1 MKSRL
6 FFLFFFLI
14 VTYIS
19 FSQQR
24 VARHSSGIV
33 TIYSGANPFNDA
45 YVAAV
50 PGDTLYLPGG
60 PIPSP
65 PTINKRLT
73 IIGAGHYPDSTT
85 ATQKTVIGNIVIQ
98 QDADKLFLE
107 GIELGAIT
115 ITLNHKVDSM
125 IITKCKFTSINF
137 QGSTSPC
144 MGVLI
149 KNCVISGDGSFGNTN
164 GLIFSN
170 NIIDGRI
177 LSLNNAG
184 ISNNIF
190 FYNAISVSA
199 GFSDVDNCLISNN
212 IFFRNYS
219 GATYIYSNSELN
231 TFANNIFNVVPNIGS
246 NTFINNYNSVNLTSL
261 FVNQT
266 GNIFNYAHDYHLVN
280 PDTYLGNDGNKVGI
294 YGGLYPYKEGAVPQN
309 PHIQFKIIG
318 TQTNTNGELNIQFK
332 VKAQN

>member
-1 MKSRL
+1 MKSRF

-24 VARHSSGIV
+24 VARHSTGIV

-60 PIPSP
+60 PIPTP

-85 ATQKTVIGNIVIQ
+85 ATQKTVIGNISIQ

-107 GIELGAIT
+107 GIELGAIA
-115 ITLNHKVDSM
+115 ISLNHKVDSM

-137 QGSTSPC
+137 QGSTSP
-144 MGVLI
+144 GLGNVI
-149 KNCVISGDGSFGNTN
+149 KNCVITGDASFGNTN
-164 GLIFSN
+164 GLLLSN
-170 NIIDGRI
+170 NIIEGRI
-177 LSLNNAG
+177 SYANNAG
-184 ISNNIF
+184 ISNNILLF
-190 FYNAISVSA
+190 NSA
-199 GFSDVDNCLISNN
+199 GNYSINYFNQCFINNN
-212 IFFRNYS
+212 IIFKALAVN
-219 GATYIYSNSELN
+219 IYGNSSLN
-231 TFANNIFNVVPNIGS
+231 TFSNNVFVVLPPVET
-246 NTFINNYNSVNLTSL
+246 NTFINSYTELNISSL

-266 GNIFNYAHDYHLVN
+266 GNLFNYAHDYHLVN
-280 PDTYLGNDGNKVGI
+280 QDTYLGNDGTEVGI

-309 PHIQFKIIG
+309 PHIQFKNIG